1 MDFRNLRYFV
11 AVADE
16 LGFRRAAQRLHVSQ
30 PAVSQQVRKLEEDLG
45 VRLFDRTP
53 RRVALTPAGEAFVV
67 EARRILEQADEARRT
82 ALEVL
87 GAVS

>member
-1 MDFRNLRYFV
+1 MDFRTLRYFV
-11 AVADE
+11 AVAEE

-45 VRLFDRTP
+45 VQLLERTP

-67 EARRILEQADEARRT
+67 EARRILQQVDQARHS
-82 ALEVL
+82 LEV
-87 GAVS
+87 AAAS